1 MPDVALASSS
11 LSALHL
17 GGSSLDDRHL
27 GSLEGLEDLE
37 GTQMS
42 LDLGDGSHHQVGSI
56 LYGLME
62 ENSNSC
68 LYNSE
73 MYKFTL

>member
-17 GGSSLDDRHL
+17 SSGGVDDRAL
-27 GSLEGLEDLE
+27 GSLEALEDLE

-42 LDLGDGSHHQVGSI
+42 LDLGDGSHHQVRRYVLIVCFSGA
-56 LYGLME
+56 LLQ
-62 ENSNSC
+62 
-68 LYNSE
+68 
-73 MYKFTL
+73 